1 MSKNAVAFDFD
12 GVIHKIKAGEPIQE
26 PSGDPNME
34 VIETMYELNKMG
46 IPVFILTSRAPN
58 QVIEWF
64 NDQGFKLKAKLI
76 PKDTFFFNETDY
88 VGVTNRKLP
97 AQLYID
103 DRAYS
108 YNGQSKKDLLMYIV
122 KG

>member
-12 GVIHKIKAGEPIQE
+12 GVIHKVEAGAPIQE
-26 PSGDPNME
+26 PTGDPNME
-34 VIETMYELNKMG
+34 VIETIYELNKMS
-46 IPVFILTSRAPN
+46 IPVFIFTSRAPN

-64 NDQGFKLKAKLI
+64 NDHDFKLKAKLI
-76 PKDTFFFNETDY
+76 PRDVFFFNDTSY
-88 VGVTNRKLP
+88 IGVTNRKLP

-103 DRAYS
+103 DRAYG
-108 YNGQSKKDLLMYIV
+108 YNGQSKKDLLMLIV